1 MTTNLLWQQLEGRL
15 ELMIAAFRGVA
26 GVHVEDLST
35 GVSLS
40 INGNELFPTASTIK
54 IHILTQLMLKA
65 EQGSLN
71 LEEMICV
78 TPAMKTPGSGVI
90 YYMQDDVE
98 LSLLNLAILMIIV
111 SDNTAT
117 NLCIDLAGLSE
128 TNQLSRSLG
137 LRETTLR
144 RKMSDRRSIEE
155 NNENVATPDEC
166 GVMLKALY
174 SGRPTKWVSE
184 QTLAILEK
192 PKNGMLNQ
200 ALTGVRVVN
209 KPGGMEFVRC
219 DAGIVYLPRRP
230 YIVSIMTKWS
240 MLSSRATD
248 DFIIDIARLIHETMA
263 TMDAANDY
271 GLGIP
276 R

>member
-15 ELMIAAFRGVA
+15 ELMIADFRGVA

-35 GVSLS
+35 EVSLS

-54 IHILTQLMLKA
+54 IHILTQLMLKV

-71 LEEMICV
+71 LEEMIRV

-117 NLCIDLAGLSE
+117 NLCIDLAGFSE

-155 NNENVATPDEC
+155 NNENVDDTSSIEEEEEEEGLNVSLAAMEEKLKPKVLKDFDEITK
-166 GVMLKALY
+166 LFKKLQKY
-174 SGRPTKWVSE
+174 SQELISADKKNQKNYIS
-184 QTLAILEK
+184 LEK
-192 PKNGMLNQ
+192 KYKKIQKEMIISMKEVHFNSSTIE
-200 ALTGVRVVN
+200 AL
-209 KPGGMEFVRC
+209 MES
-219 DAGIVYLPRRP
+219 L
-230 YIVSIMTKWS
+230 
-240 MLSSRATD
+240 
-248 DFIIDIARLIHETMA
+248 
-263 TMDAANDY
+263 
-271 GLGIP
+271 
-276 R
+276 